1 VKIDSKPSFNHN
13 NRLKGSWQQ
22 AKHGS
27 FLSAN
32 QESGK
37 NDYRATY
44 SPKITNNKTALKGI
58 A

>member
-1 VKIDSKPSFNHN
+1 MS
-13 NRLKGSWQQ
+13 
-22 AKHGS
+22 KHGS

-37 NDYRATY
+37 NDYKATD